1 MNLKKAV
8 DKSLEMHND
17 PKSVNCPYCGRK
29 INRLV
34 ERRETN
40 VYHDSWGD
48 TVVGFHC
55 PLCDN
60 ELTDDALIAGDILND
75 RIKTAKRYSVFRTIN
90 GCSDDPDDNEFDNIE
105 DALDM
110 YNDMIER
117 ALFEIKE
124 AKRWSVAMDI
134 EIAIRDTFDGPVK
147 YNYLGQSRPA
157 SKSDG
162 E

>member
-1 MNLKKAV
+1 MADWELIN
-8 DKSLEMHND
+8 EMAD
-17 PKSVNCPYCGRK
+17 RD
-29 INRLV
+29 
-34 ERRETN
+34 RRDAEADGE
-40 VYHDSWGD
+40 YAEYQEM
-48 TVVGFHC
+48 
-55 PLCDN
+55 CDN

-124 AKRWSVAMDI
+124 AKRWSVAVDI